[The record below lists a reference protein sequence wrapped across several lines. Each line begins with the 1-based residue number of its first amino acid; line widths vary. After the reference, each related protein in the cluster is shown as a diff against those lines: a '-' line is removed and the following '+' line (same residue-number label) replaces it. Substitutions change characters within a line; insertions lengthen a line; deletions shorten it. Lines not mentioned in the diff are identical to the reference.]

1 MSDVQQYTPTPRSFS
16 WPAASPGKMLPDLP
30 DHLPIWILSFWD
42 RLSDAHDACLSW
54 KKCRDWVNTPRV
66 RSPAN
71 RRLIGELDDL
81 RARVCWHGY
90 LAGNRRDR
98 HVDDIFDLLSNSE
111 LDSGQVNDL
120 LELIERKLVDTP
132 DSQPTP
138 YFIAPTELAVLIL
151 SSHENRMDP
160 THRKQHLQR
169 LAEEELVQRRRLA
182 VASIAWIPVGSH
194 GHWVAYVV
202 HPITSTI
209 FYGDPLGRRIPAN
222 LRDALQWWLYGLRER
237 MEEPVRSPN
246 SRLISVTSQEDNFSC
261 GILSTNSLLH
271 LLLPH
276 DFPLVLR
283 DNISIKMYRI
293 ECAIEIL
300 ELSVELVRTSLNC
313 HMHTLTL
320 EMFQSEGRGVQKFSP
335 TIPCMWPPTPSLP
348 HASSPPSSPI
358 PQQLSPPPPPPS
370 SLPPHPLPTQPLPTH
385 LNSKHERAE
394 GDEVGGQLPSKQQKI
409 SQFFPKL
416 TRPEGIEQATR
427 SLTRSVDMREEWVE
441 KQEAEKKL
449 KKTSD
454 KVANTHSQQKCR
466 ARKKESEMQSG
477 VRGLDGK
484 IKKVTESINSDDC

>member
-1 MSDVQQYTPTPRSFS
+1 M
-16 WPAASPGKMLPDLP
+16 
-30 DHLPIWILSFWD
+30 
-42 RLSDAHDACLSW
+42 
-54 KKCRDWVNTPRV
+54 
-66 RSPAN
+66 
-71 RRLIGELDDL
+71 
-81 RARVCWHGY
+81 
-90 LAGNRRDR
+90 
-98 HVDDIFDLLSNSE
+98 
-111 LDSGQVNDL
+111 
-120 LELIERKLVDTP
+120 
-132 DSQPTP
+132 
-138 YFIAPTELAVLIL
+138 
-151 SSHENRMDP
+151 
-160 THRKQHLQR
+160 
-169 LAEEELVQRRRLA
+169 
-182 VASIAWIPVGSH
+182 
-194 GHWVAYVV
+194 
-202 HPITSTI
+202 
-209 FYGDPLGRRIPAN
+209 
-222 LRDALQWWLYGLRER
+222 
-237 MEEPVRSPN
+237 RSPN
-246 SRLISVTSQEDNFSC
+246 SRLILVTSQEDNFSC

-300 ELSVELVRTSLNC
+300 ELSVESVRTSLNC

-335 TIPCMWPPTPSLP
+335 TIPCLWPPTPSLP
-348 HASSPPSSPI
+348 HASSPPSSLI
-358 PQQLSPPPPPPS
+358 PQQLSPPPPPPP
-370 SLPPHPLPTQPLPTH
+370 SLPPHPLPTRPLPTH

-394 GDEVGGQLPSKQQKI
+394 GDEVGGQPPSKQQKI

-416 TRPEGIEQATR
+416 TRPEGIEQETR
-427 SLTRSVDMREEWVE
+427 SLTQSVDTREEWVE